1 MFAAA
6 LTISVL
12 SLLAPKE
19 VILKPAQNARLTIRE
34 NGFPARTLKFQ
45 ETVRFAAE
53 NSGSLSVASALPITV
68 EIPGVIQRSYDRA
81 VTVRSIGNHVEV
93 VATVDLETAVSWAVR
108 AESMPMAKSEALKAL
123 GVVARSWYLATKG
136 RHGMVDVCDTTH
148 CQFLGSTGP
157 ALKEVIATRDLVLL
171 FNGRPLEAM
180 HHANCGGQTK
190 SLAETGMAHQHY
202 PYHSVKCPAP
212 ADAWTR
218 TLTKQDAQRLEEN
231 PNSENLRIEICRR
244 LGWDAIPGNNYRMI
258 GMKLK
263 GQGRGH
269 GVGLCQEGAAVLANQ
284 GINFAT
290 ILRHFFPDTL
300 LAGFR

>member
-53 NSGSLSVASALPITV
+53 NSGSLSVASAQSITV

-81 VTVRSIGNHVEV
+81 VTVRSIGNRVEV

-108 AESMPMAKSEALKAL
+108 AESMPMAKPEALKAL

-148 CQFLGSTGP
+148 CQFWDQP
-157 ALKEVIATRDLVLL
+157 
-171 FNGRPLEAM
+171 
-180 HHANCGGQTK
+180 GQ
-190 SLAETGMAHQHY
+190 H
-202 PYHSVKCPAP
+202 
-212 ADAWTR
+212 
-218 TLTKQDAQRLEEN
+218 
-231 PNSENLRIEICRR
+231 
-244 LGWDAIPGNNYRMI
+244 
-258 GMKLK
+258 
-263 GQGRGH
+263 
-269 GVGLCQEGAAVLANQ
+269 
-284 GINFAT
+284 
-290 ILRHFFPDTL
+290 
-300 LAGFR
+300 